1 MHPLM
6 AVPAHRKK
14 SIRWGILLPA
24 VLAATLA
31 LLPAPAR
38 GNDEIALRENWAIQ
52 SSAKV
57 DASAEQI
64 SRAGFAASGWC
75 KTSLPKTV
83 FAALVEN
90 GVHPDPYFGK
100 NLRSLPGV
108 TYEIGSEFSN
118 QEMPEDSPFAKPW
131 WYRTEFDLPASY
143 AGKIVRIA
151 FRGINYRAEIWING
165 QKVAGEDQIAGAFRR
180 YDLNVTRYVR
190 AGEKNALAVK
200 VSAPKAGELGITW
213 VDWNPTPPDKDMG
226 LWQEVVVSAS
236 GPVSVRH
243 PFVETKLDL
252 PAAATARLT
261 VRVAVRND
269 SAAAVTGTLRG
280 KILGEKKPIEFTQA
294 VALAPGESRT
304 ITLSPDTV
312 AALLVAQPRLWW
324 PYTMGQPYLHTLVL
338 DFLTA
343 DGAVSDTQRI
353 EFGIVQH
360 DSQMT
365 AEGHR
370 LFRVNGKPVLIR
382 GGGWAPDML
391 LRVDAKRR
399 AAEFRYVKGMGLNT
413 IRLEGKLEDEDFFAF
428 ADREGILVMAG
439 WCCCD
444 AWEKWG
450 AWNDENRLVSVE
462 SLRDQALRLRRHPS
476 VFVWLNGSDNPPPA
490 DRERAYLDVLQQV
503 NWPYSVVSSATA
515 KPTDVTGPSGVKM
528 TGPYDYV
535 PPNYWLLD
543 TKTGGAHGFNTET
556 SPGPAVPPL
565 ESLRKMM
572 PADQLWPINDT
583 WNFHAGGGV
592 FKDIK
597 LYTNALEQRYGQAC
611 DASDFAWKSQAV
623 AYEGQRAMFEAF
635 ARNKYR
641 STGVIQWMLNNA
653 WPGLIWHLY
662 DYYLRPGGGYFGSKK
677 ALEPVHVQFSYDDRS
692 VAVVSDRQAPLAGL
706 RVEAR
711 LYDMEMK
718 ERFASEA
725 VVDVP
730 ADGVVRAFA
739 VPEPASIS
747 TTYFLTLR
755 LLTPAGKLLSRNF
768 YWLSTKPDIL
778 DWAKGEW
785 YYTPQTAFAD
795 FTALQNLPK
804 VAVKASLAKQESGTE
819 SLADVTLQNTGKTL
833 AYLVRLRLLRGPGGE
848 EVLPVFWEDNYFSL
862 LPGEKRTIAVRY
874 RTSDAGGA
882 PPVLAVDGWNV
893 IAAH

>member
-1 MHPLM
+1 M
-6 AVPAHRKK
+6 ALSVPRKET
-14 SIRWGILLPA
+14 ICWRILLPVA
-24 VLAATLA
+24 LVTSLM
-31 LLPAPAR
+31 LLPPPAR
-38 GNDEIALRENWAIQ
+38 SNDEIVLQGPWAIQ

-57 DASAEQI
+57 EASAEQL
-64 SRAGFAASGWC
+64 SRAGFDASGWY

-90 GVHPDPYFGK
+90 GVYPDPYFAK

-108 TYEIGSEFSN
+108 TYEIGSQFSN
-118 QEMPEDSPFAKPW
+118 QEMPEDSPYAKPW

-143 AGKIVRIA
+143 AGKTVRIA
-151 FRGINYRAEIWING
+151 FHGINYRAEIWING
-165 QKVAGEDQIAGAFRR
+165 QKVADADQIVGAFRR
-180 YDLNVTRYVR
+180 YDLDVTRYVR
-190 AGEKNALAVK
+190 AGEKNALSVK

-213 VDWNPTPPDKDMG
+213 VDWNPAPPDKDMG
-226 LWQEVVVSAS
+226 LWQEVVLSAS

-243 PFVETKLDL
+243 PFVGTKLEL
-252 PAAATARLT
+252 PAADTARLT
-261 VRVAVRND
+261 VRADVRND
-269 SAAAVTGTLRG
+269 SAAAVSGTLRG
-280 KILGEKKPIEFTQA
+280 RILGEEKPIEFRQS
-294 VALAPGESRT
+294 VSLAAGESRT
-304 ITLSPDTV
+304 ITLSPDTL
-312 AALLVAQPRLWW
+312 AALVVAHPRLWW
-324 PYTMGQPYLHTLVL
+324 PYTMGQPYLHTLAL
-338 DFLTA
+338 DFVAA

-353 EFGIVQH
+353 RFGIVQH

-382 GGGWAPDML
+382 GAGWAPDMM

-399 AAEFRYVKGMGLNT
+399 EAEFRYVKEMGLNA

-428 ADREGILVMAG
+428 ADRQGILIMAG

-450 AWNDENRLVSVE
+450 MWNEETRRVSVE

-476 VFVWLNGSDNPPPA
+476 VFVWLNGSDNPPPP
-490 DRERAYLDVLQQV
+490 DRERAYLDVLRQT

-515 KPTDVTGPSGVKM
+515 KPSDVTGPSGVTM
-528 TGPYDYV
+528 PGPYDYV

-543 TKTGGAHGFNTET
+543 PETGGAHGFNTET

-565 ESLRKMM
+565 ESLQKMM

-583 WNFHAGGGV
+583 WNFHAGGGA
-592 FKDIK
+592 FKNIMN
-597 LYTNALEQRYGQAC
+597 YTNALEQRYGKAR
-611 DASDFAWKSQAV
+611 DASDFAWKSQAM

-692 VAVVSDRQAPLAGL
+692 VTVVSDRQAPLAGL
-706 RVEAR
+706 QVEAR
-711 LYDMEMK
+711 LFDLEMK
-718 ERFASEA
+718 ERFASQA

-739 VPEPASIS
+739 IPEPLGIS
-747 TTYFLTLR
+747 TTYFLSLR
-755 LLTPAGKLLSRNF
+755 LLTPAGKLFSRNF

-785 YYTPQTAFAD
+785 YYTPQTAYAN

-804 VAVKASLAKQESGTE
+804 VPVKASLAMRESAAE
-819 SLADVTLQNTGKTL
+819 SLANVKLQNTGKTL
-833 AYLVRLRLLRGPGGE
+833 AYLVRLRLLRGTAGE

-862 LPGEKRTIAVRY
+862 LPGEKRTITVRY

-882 PPVLAVDGWNV
+882 QPVLAVDGWNV